1 MHDEKIHIERIKRL
15 LERQKPLIHTLKSDI
30 PAYLVNCESPLSHP
44 HHEGC
49 NALKEII
56 KGEVWGKKWG
66 SAHFEVKVT
75 IPESFAGLKAGL
87 WFDCDGE
94 ACVMKDGTPYQGL
107 TPKVDWYHNAAKY
120 YVPLSDEAR
129 SGEEYHILI
138 EASANDLFGA
148 GKEEYALKECALVS
162 LDTQLRSDLLDLE
175 LLLNLAT
182 ALPAG
187 QARRKKILW
196 GLNEACNYWHS
207 DRAQARQILQ
217 ELLSKPANASA
228 LTAYSVGHAHLDLAW
243 LWPLRESKRKG
254 GRTFA
259 NALRLLEQYQDY
271 VFGASQAQLY
281 LWIKD
286 IYPGLYEEVKA
297 AVKTG
302 RWEIQGASW
311 VEFDTNLPSGESII
325 RQFYY
330 GKKFFS
336 REFGFVP
343 KTLWLPDCF
352 GFNGNLPQLM
362 KGCGVDYFMTQK
374 LSWNESNTFPHHLF
388 IWQGIDGTELPAH
401 QLPTNDYNFS
411 NNPSAFLQTEERY
424 AQAEISDAYLNLYG
438 IGDGGGGPTLNHI
451 EYGLRQQNLE
461 GVSRFRFAR
470 SDEFFDYYKSLD
482 SRLLPKAYGELYLEF
497 HRGTYTSQALMKLNN
512 FTSQRLLS
520 LAEFL
525 AAAGSL
531 PYPEELHP
539 IWEDTLLLQFHD
551 IIPGSSITM
560 VYEDA
565 HRISAENHTKLLAL
579 AQQLLEHETNR
590 AITVINDSQWD
601 RTEWIE
607 LDAGLSA
614 ADNQYISDR
623 IENNKEMIKLQLPP
637 FSRLSLPLRDA
648 EQSPAADT
656 PSLII
661 ENSFLRAEISP
672 RGSILSLI
680 IKPEDREMLL
690 KESNLLKL
698 WEDEPNNWGAWDIN
712 HFYHDTVPQEA
723 IDGKLITELCINR
736 PGKLQRLVQ
745 DIPIGDLMLR
755 QTIEL
760 GAQDQFLRIKHEI
773 NWQTTHRM
781 LRTHFYP
788 KIKANQA
795 TYEIAMG
802 TIKRSTRPK
811 NAWELA
817 QFEVPAHRFADY
829 SQSDYGCALLSKAK
843 YGYRI
848 VEDEM
853 ELNLLRSPAD
863 VDPTADQHQHTY
875 EYAFYPHRGS
885 FEDSR
890 VLQMAHCYA
899 YPLKVMLGG
908 KTAPSLE
915 QIGIKLEA
923 TAVKLDTIK
932 PAYGRDG
939 IVLRL
944 YEYRG
949 GSAKAQLTLPQEYK
963 HAYCCMMTEEILEP
977 VDFTDALT
985 LQFEAHQIITL
996 LFTKEPQ

>member
-15 LERQKPLIHTLKSDI
+15 LERQKPEIHRLKEDM
-30 PAYLVNCESPLSHP
+30 PAYLVSCSSPLSHP
-44 HHEGC
+44 HHSGC
-49 NALKEII
+49 EALLEIR
-56 KGEVWGKKWG
+56 KGEVWGKKWE
-66 SAHFEVKVT
+66 SAHFEVKITV
-75 IPESFAGLKAGL
+75 PESFAGQRMGL

-94 ACVMKDGTPYQGL
+94 ACVMRQGTPYQGL

-120 YVPLSDEAR
+120 YVPLSEDAIP
-129 SGEEYHILI
+129 GEEHRLLI

-148 GKEEYALKECALVS
+148 GKEEYALRECALVS
-162 LDTQLRSDLLDLE
+162 LNSQLRSDLLDLE

-187 QARRKKILW
+187 QVRRKKILW

-207 DRAQARQILQ
+207 DRAKARQIMQ

-243 LWPLRESKRKG
+243 LWPLRETKRKG

-259 NALRLLEQYQDY
+259 NALRLMEQYPDY
-271 VFGASQAQLY
+271 IFGASQAQLY
-281 LWIKD
+281 RWIKD
-286 IYPGLYEEVKA
+286 KYPGLYEEVKS
-297 AVKTG
+297 AVKSG

-311 VEFDTNLPSGESII
+311 VEFDTNLPSGEAII

-336 REFGFVP
+336 EEFGFIP
-343 KTLWLPDCF
+343 TTLWLPDCF

-374 LSWNESNTFPHHLF
+374 LSWNETNTFPHHLF
-388 IWQGIDGTELPAH
+388 IWQGIDGTEVLAH

-411 NNPSAFLQTEERY
+411 NNPSAFLQTEERF
-424 AQAEISDAYLNLYG
+424 AQAELSDAFLNLYG

-470 SDEFFDYYKSLD
+470 SDEFFAWYKGQDAS
-482 SRLLPKAYGELYLEF
+482 LLPKAYGELYLEF
-497 HRGTYTSQALMKLNN
+497 HRGTYTTQALMKQNN
-512 FTSQRLLS
+512 FISQRLLS
-520 LAEFL
+520 LVEFL
-525 AAAGSL
+525 AAGLAL
-531 PYPEELHP
+531 PYPAQLHL

-565 HRISAENHTKLLAL
+565 HRISAESYAKLLAL
-579 AQQLLEHETNR
+579 AQQLVEPETAK
-590 AITVINDSQWD
+590 AITVVNDSQWG
-601 RTEWIE
+601 RTQWIE
-607 LDAGLSA
+607 LDSGLSA
-614 ADNQYISDR
+614 TDDLNILER
-623 IENNKEMIKLQLPP
+623 IEGKSELIRVQLPP
-637 FSRLSLPLRDA
+637 FSRLSLPLREAKTSQTA
-648 EQSPAADT
+648 ET
-656 PSLII
+656 PTMIL
-661 ENSFLRAEISP
+661 ENDFLRAEISS

-680 IKPEDREMLL
+680 IKPENREVLSA
-690 KESNLLKL
+690 ESNLLKL

-712 HFYHDTVPQEA
+712 HFYHDTIPQEA
-723 IDGKLITELCINR
+723 QDGKLIEELCIND

-745 DIPIGDLMLR
+745 EIPVAHLIIR

-760 GAQDQFLRIKHEI
+760 SANDRFLRIKHEI
-773 NWQTTHRM
+773 DWQAKHQM

-788 KIKANQA
+788 NVKSDLA

-829 SQSDYGCALLSKAK
+829 SQSDCGCALLSKAK

-863 VDPTADQHQHTY
+863 VDPTADQHKHCY
-875 EYAFYPHRGS
+875 EYGFYPHQGS
-885 FEDSR
+885 YESSD
-890 VLQMAHCYA
+890 VLQMAHCFA
-899 YPLKVMLGG
+899 QPLQVLPGG
-908 KTAPSLE
+908 KRQATLVESDL
-915 QIGIKLEA
+915 GIESA
-923 TAVKLDTIK
+923 AVKLDTVK
-932 PAYGRDG
+932 PAYERDG

-949 GSAKAQLTLPQEYK
+949 GSARAKISIPKGYK
-963 HAYCCMMTEEILEP
+963 HAYRCRMTEEILEP
-977 VDFTDALT
+977 LDFYDTLS
-985 LQFEAHQIITL
+985 LQFEAHQIITVL
-996 LFTKEPQ
+996 ITREAQ

>member
-1 MHDEKIHIERIKRL
+1 MHNEKIHIERIKRL
-15 LERQKPLIHTLKSDI
+15 IERQKPQIHRLKQDM
-30 PAYLVNCESPLSHP
+30 PVFLVGCTEPLMHP
-44 HHEGC
+44 KHSGC
-49 NALKEII
+49 NALQEI
-56 KGEVWGKKWG
+56 KKTDVWGKKWG
-66 SAHFEVKVT
+66 SAHFQVNIT
-75 IPESFAGLKAGL
+75 IPPDFAGYQVGL

-94 ACVMKDGTPYQGL
+94 ACVMKQGTPYQGL

-120 YVPLSDEAR
+120 YVPLSENAVAGKD
-129 SGEEYHILI
+129 YKLLI

-148 GKEEYALKECALVS
+148 GKEEYALRECALVT
-162 LDTQLRSDLLDLE
+162 LDTQLRNDLLDME

-182 ALPAG
+182 ALPVG
-187 QARRKKILW
+187 QVRRKKLLW
-196 GLNEACNYWHS
+196 GLNEACNYWAS
-207 DRAQARQILQ
+207 DRAKARAILQ
-217 ELLSKPANASA
+217 ELLSQPAHASA

-259 NALRLLEQYQDY
+259 NALRLLEQYPSY

-281 LWIKD
+281 RWIKD
-286 IYPGLYEEVKA
+286 QYPALYEEVKA
-297 AVKTG
+297 AVKEV

-311 VEFDTNLPSGESII
+311 VEFDTNLPSGEAII

-330 GKKFFS
+330 GKKFFWE
-336 REFGFVP
+336 EFGFVP
-343 KTLWLPDCF
+343 KALWLPDCF

-362 KGCGVDYFMTQK
+362 KGCGVDWFMTQK

-388 IWQGIDGTELPAH
+388 IWQGIDGTEVPAH

-411 NNPSAFLQTEERY
+411 NNPSAFLQTEERF
-424 AQAEISDAYLNLYG
+424 AQAEISEAFLNLYG
-438 IGDGGGGPTLNHI
+438 IGDGGGGPTLNHV

-470 SDEFFDYYKSLD
+470 SDEFFTLFQRQDH
-482 SRLLPKAYGELYLEF
+482 SRLPKAFGELYLEF
-497 HRGTYTSQALMKLNN
+497 HRGTYTTQALMKQNN
-512 FTSQRLLS
+512 FISQRLLS

-525 AAAGSL
+525 AASDAL
-531 PYPEELHP
+531 PYPQELHQ

-565 HRISAENHTKLLAL
+565 HRISVESHRKLLSFAGAL
-579 AQQLLEHETNR
+579 VGAETDK
-590 AITVINDSQWD
+590 AITVVNDSQWE
-601 RTEWIE
+601 RNQWIE
-607 LDAGLSA
+607 LPPGQTASDSPNITERISSA
-614 ADNQYISDR
+614 SL
-623 IENNKEMIKLQLPP
+623 IKVLLPP
-637 FSRLSLPLRDA
+637 FSRLWIPLI
-648 EQSPAADT
+648 ESEPEKSADT
-656 PSLII
+656 APMVL
-661 ENSFLRAEISP
+661 ENAFLRAEISP

-680 IKPEDREMLL
+680 VKPENREMLL
-690 KESNLLKL
+690 AESNLLKL

-712 HFYHDTVPQEA
+712 HFYHDTTPTEASSGQPVP
-723 IDGKLITELCINR
+723 GLCINR
-736 PGKLQRLVQ
+736 PGKLLRLVQ
-745 DIPIGDLMLR
+745 DIQIGHLSLR

-760 GAQDQFLRIKHEI
+760 GSDDEFLRIKHEI
-773 NWQTTHRM
+773 DWQATHQM

-788 KIKANQA
+788 RIKANEA

-802 TIKRSTRPK
+802 TIKRSTRPQ

-829 SQSDYGCALLSKAK
+829 SQTDWGCALLSKAK

-863 VDPTADQHQHTY
+863 VDPTADQHHHCY
-875 EYAFYPHRGS
+875 EYGFYPHHGS
-885 FEDSR
+885 FESSE
-890 VLQMAHCYA
+890 VLQMAHCFA
-899 YPLKVMLGG
+899 YPPQLLPGG
-908 KTAPSLE
+908 KTDSCLME
-915 QIGIKLEA
+915 SGIKLEA
-923 TAVKLDTIK
+923 SAVKLDTIK

-949 GSAKAQLTLPQEYK
+949 SSAEAKLTVPKAYK
-963 HAYCCMMTEEILEP
+963 HAYRCMMTEEILEALP
-977 VDFTDALT
+977 YEAALT

-996 LFTKEPQ
+996 LFTEEAQ

>member
-15 LERQKPLIHTLKSDI
+15 IERQKPEIHKQKSDM
-30 PAYLVNCESPLSHP
+30 PAYLVTCNSPLSHP
-44 HHEGC
+44 HHEAC
-49 NALKEII
+49 NALKEIS
-56 KGEVWGKKWG
+56 KGEVWGKKWE
-66 SAHFEVKVT
+66 SAHFQVKIT
-75 IPESFAGLKAGL
+75 IPESYAGLKAGL

-94 ACVMKDGTPYQGL
+94 ACVIKEGTPYQGL

-120 YVPLSDEAR
+120 YVPLSDNAVA
-129 SGEEYHILI
+129 GTEYQVLI

-148 GKEEYALKECALVS
+148 GKEEYALRECSLVT

-182 ALPAG
+182 ALPSG
-187 QARRKKILW
+187 QVRRKKLLY
-196 GLNEACNYWHS
+196 GLNQACNHWGS
-207 DRAQARQILQ
+207 DRAKARATLQ
-217 ELLSKPANASA
+217 ELLSKPAHTSA

-259 NALRLLEQYQDY
+259 NALRLLEQYPGY

-281 LWIKD
+281 RWIKD
-286 IYPGLYEEVKA
+286 MYPGLYEEVKT
-297 AVKTG
+297 AVKEG
-302 RWEIQGASW
+302 RWEVQGASW
-311 VEFDTNLPSGESII
+311 VEFDTNLPSGEAII

-336 REFGFVP
+336 QEFGFVP

-362 KGCGVDYFMTQK
+362 KGCGVDWFMTQK

-388 IWQGIDGTELPAH
+388 IWQGIDGTEIPAH

-411 NNPSAFLQTEERY
+411 NNPSAFLQTEERF

-438 IGDGGGGPTLNHI
+438 IGDGGGGPTLNHV

-470 SDEFFDYYKSLD
+470 SDEFYEQFQSLD
-482 SRLLPKAYGELYLEF
+482 PTLLPKAFGELYLEF
-497 HRGTYTSQALMKLNN
+497 HRGTYTTQALMKQNN

-520 LAEFL
+520 LVEFL
-525 AAAGSL
+525 AASQAL
-531 PYPEELHP
+531 PYPEELHQ

-565 HRISAENHTKLLAL
+565 HRISAESHNKLNSLSRAL
-579 AQQLLEHETNR
+579 IGTDTEKAVTL
-590 AITVINDSQWD
+590 INDSQWE
-601 RTEWIE
+601 RIEWIHLPE
-607 LDAGLSA
+607 SFSASLGENVIDSA
-614 ADNQYISDR
+614 AGNL
-623 IENNKEMIKLQLPP
+623 IKVFLPP
-637 FSRLSLPLRDA
+637 FSRLNIPL
-648 EQSPAADT
+648 
-656 PSLII
+656 I
-661 ENSFLRAEISP
+661 ESSTEKSTDPISMILENDYLRAEISP

-680 IKPEDREMLL
+680 IKPENREMLL

-712 HFYHDTVPQEA
+712 HFYHDTTPTEA
-723 IDGKLITELCINR
+723 SSGKLIPELCIKL

-745 DIPIGDLMLR
+745 EIPIGHLMLR

-760 GAQDQFLRIKHEI
+760 GSDDQYLRIMHEI
-773 NWQTTHRM
+773 DWQASHKM

-788 KIKANQA
+788 RIKANQA

-829 SQSDYGCALLSKAK
+829 SQSDWGCALLSKAK

-863 VDPTADQHQHTY
+863 VDPTADQHHHCY
-875 EYAFYPHRGS
+875 EYAFHPHRGC
-885 FEDSR
+885 FESSE
-890 VLQMAHCYA
+890 VLQMAHCFA
-899 YPLKVMLGG
+899 YPIQAINGG
-908 KTAPSLE
+908 KTAPSLVDF
-915 QIGIKLEA
+915 GISLEA
-923 TAVKLDTIK
+923 KAIKLDTIK
-932 PAYGRDG
+932 PAYGCDG

-949 GSAKAQLTLPQEYK
+949 SSADAKLTLPKGYIY
-963 HAYCCMMTEEILEP
+963 AYRCLMTEEILE
-977 VDFTDALT
+977 ALPFDDS
-985 LQFEAHQIITL
+985 LNLHLEAHQILTL
-996 LFTKEPQ
+996 LFTKEAR